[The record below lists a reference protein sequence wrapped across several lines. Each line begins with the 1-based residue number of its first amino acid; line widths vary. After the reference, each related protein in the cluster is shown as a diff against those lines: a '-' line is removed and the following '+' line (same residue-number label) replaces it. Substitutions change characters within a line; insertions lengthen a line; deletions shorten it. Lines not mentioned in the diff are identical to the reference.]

1 MDERAVPCH
10 SGWSGTV
17 AAQVVEPAGADGL
30 NGSVFPRSL
39 GRVFPRSWQGPI
51 FFWGIGTLA
60 FNPER
65 SRYVATKRTLQQ
77 WSVEDSTELYGI
89 RNWGAGYFGVSS
101 KGEVEIYPSGKKTD
115 IAVSV
120 PEVIRGMRERGYD
133 MPVLLRIENI
143 LDSQISLLHESFRK
157 AIASLGYRG
166 EYRGVFPIKVNQ
178 QQHTVE
184 KIAQFGERYH
194 HGLEVGSKAEL
205 ISAISQLKDEE
216 ACLIC
221 NGYKDEEFIDLGLS
235 AVRMGFKCFF
245 VLEMPGELE
254 LILERGEALGVRPL
268 LGVRVKLITKG
279 SGHWAGSGGERS
291 AFGLPTAQIMDIVDL
306 LKSRDMLDCLRLL
319 HYHLGSQIPNIRDI
333 RTAVMEST
341 RIYAG
346 LAQEGARMG
355 YLDLGGGL
363 AVDYDGSHTN
373 YVSSRNYSIDEYC
386 TDVIEAVMAILD
398 QQQIPHPHIVT
409 ESGRATVAYYSILLF
424 NVLDVSIA
432 EIGEGIPDTLPEDT
446 PESVRNLQ
454 EVLNGLSVRN
464 LQECYNDAIYYR
476 DEMRQMFITGR
487 ATLRQRTL
495 ADKFFWAIMKRI
507 AQEKDKLKHTPKE
520 LADIDSS
527 LADIYYGN
535 FSVFQ
540 SLPDA
545 WAIDQLF
552 PVMPVHRLNECPS
565 RQAVISDITC
575 DSDGRLDKFID
586 PQGMR
591 NSLDLH
597 PLIEGEEYYLGV
609 FLVGAYQETLGD
621 LHNLLGDTNVV
632 SIRISEDGSYQFV
645 REIRGDSVADILDYV
660 EYDPRRILE
669 DLREAAERAVR
680 DKRITPSERYK
691 ILQTFEDGLRGY
703 TYFER

>member
-1 MDERAVPCH
+1 M
-10 SGWSGTV
+10 
-17 AAQVVEPAGADGL
+17 
-30 NGSVFPRSL
+30 
-39 GRVFPRSWQGPI
+39 
-51 FFWGIGTLA
+51 
-60 FNPER
+60 
-65 SRYVATKRTLQQ
+65 ATKHTLQQ
-77 WSVEDSTELYGI
+77 WSVEDSSELYGI
-89 RNWGAGYFGVSS
+89 RNWGAGYFGISS
-101 KGEVEIYPSGKKTD
+101 KGEVEIYPSGKQAG
-115 IAVSV
+115 IAISV
-120 PEVIRGMRERGYD
+120 PDIIRGMRERGYG

-143 LDSQISLLHESFRK
+143 LDSQISLLHESFHK
-157 AIASLGYRG
+157 AINSLGYTG

-184 KIAQFGERYH
+184 KITQFGGRYH

-205 ISAISQLKDEE
+205 IAAISQLKDEE

-221 NGYKDEEFIDLGLS
+221 NGYKDEEFINIGLS
-235 AVRMGFKCFF
+235 AMRMGLKCFF

-254 LILERGEALGVRPL
+254 LILDLARELDVRPL
-268 LGVRVKLITKG
+268 LGVRVKLISTG
-279 SGHWAGSGGERS
+279 SGHWAGSCGERS
-291 AFGLPTAQIMDIVDL
+291 TFGLTTAQIMDIVDT

-346 LAQEGARMG
+346 LVQEGARMG

-386 TDVIEAVMAILD
+386 TDVIEAVMTILD

-454 EVLNGLSVRN
+454 EVLNSLSVRN

-476 DEMRQMFITGR
+476 DEMRQLFIAGR

-495 ADKFFWAIMKRI
+495 ADKLFWVIMKRI
-507 AQEKDKLKHTPKE
+507 AQEKDTLKHIPRD

-552 PVMPVHRLNECPS
+552 PVMPVHRLNEYPS
-565 RQAVISDITC
+565 RQAVIADITC
-575 DSDGRLDKFID
+575 DSDGRLDRFID
-586 PQGMR
+586 QQGIR
-591 NSLDLH
+591 HSLDLH
-597 PLIEGEEYYLGV
+597 PLIDGEEYYLGV

-632 SIRISEDGSYQFV
+632 SIRISADGSYQFV

-669 DLREAAERAVR
+669 DLREAAECAVR
-680 DKRITPSERYK
+680 ASRITPTERYR
-691 ILQTFEDGLRGY
+691 ILRTFEDGLRGY